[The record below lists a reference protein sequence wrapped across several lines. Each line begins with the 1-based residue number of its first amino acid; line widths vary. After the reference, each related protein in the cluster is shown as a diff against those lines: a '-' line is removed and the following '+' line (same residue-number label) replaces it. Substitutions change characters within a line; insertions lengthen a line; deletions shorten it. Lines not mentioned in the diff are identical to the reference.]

1 MKHTISALVENK
13 PGVLARVAGLFSRRG
28 YNIASLAVSTT
39 HAAELS
45 RMTIVVDDEGDST
58 ILEQI
63 SKQLYKLVDVI
74 KVFDHTQD
82 KIVESELS
90 LIKVASS
97 PATRAEIMQLI
108 DIFRARIVDVSDGT
122 LVVEATGKEEKIDAL
137 VELLEKFGIQEMVR
151 TGKVVLVRGS
161 RAT

>member
-1 MKHTISALVENK
+1 MKHTISTLVENK

-39 HAAELS
+39 QDPKIS
-45 RMTIVVDDEGDST
+45 RMAIVVDDEGDPS

-74 KVFDHTQD
+74 KVFDHTGNR
-82 KIVESELS
+82 IVESELS
-90 LIKVASS
+90 LVKVTSNA
-97 PATRAEIMQLI
+97 ATRAEIMQLL
-108 DIFRARIVDVSDGT
+108 DIFRAKVVDVSDGT
-122 LVVEATGKEEKIDAL
+122 LIVEATGKEEKIDAL
-137 VELLEKFGIQEMVR
+137 VELLQKFGIEEMVR
-151 TGKVVLVRGS
+151 TGKVVLVRGA

>member
-1 MKHTISALVENK
+1 MKHTISTLVENK
-13 PGVLARVAGLFSRRG
+13 SGVLARVAGLFSRRG

-39 HAAELS
+39 HAPELS

-74 KVFDHTQD
+74 KVFDHTED

-97 PATRAEIMQLI
+97 AATRAEIMQLI

-122 LVVEATGKEEKIDAL
+122 LVVEATGKAEKIDAL
-137 VELLEKFGIQEMVR
+137 VEQLNKFGIQEMVR

>member
-1 MKHTISALVENK
+1 MKHTISTLVENK

-39 HAAELS
+39 QDPDLS
-45 RMTIVVDDEGDST
+45 RMTIVVDDEGDPT

-74 KVFDHTQD
+74 KVFDHTED

-90 LIKVASS
+90 LIKVAASA
-97 PATRAEIMQLI
+97 ATRPEIMQLAS
-108 DIFRARIVDVSDGT
+108 IFRAKIVDVGDDGLT
-122 LVVEATGKEEKIDAL
+122 IEATGKEEKIDAL
-137 VELLEKFGIQEMVR
+137 VELLQKFGIEEMVR
-151 TGKVVLVRGS
+151 TGKVVLVRGA

>member
-1 MKHTISALVENK
+1 MKHTISTLVENK
-13 PGVLARVAGLFSRRG
+13 SGVLARVAGLFSRRG

-39 HAAELS
+39 QDPHLS
-45 RMTIVVDDEGDST
+45 RMTIVVDDEGDAT

-74 KVFDHTQD
+74 KVFDHTED

-97 PATRAEIMQLI
+97 ATTRAEIMQLI
-108 DIFRARIVDVSDGT
+108 DIFRARIVDVSNGT
-122 LVVEATGKEEKIDAL
+122 LVVEATGKADKIDAL
-137 VELLEKFGIQEMVR
+137 VELLNKFGIQEMVR